1 MSEPLENQLAD
12 AIQER
17 DAVLVRR
24 LMEQAEFV
32 LLTVNS
38 DETDEAADDDEDGP
52 HVMSKEV
59 DGMELVVAFT
69 NDQAAGDFVHSASD
83 LYQDDED
90 VQGYVLDGD
99 ALLQYMPPE
108 YGLLLNPE
116 SDPSMIID
124 GELLGLV
131 QKAES

>member
-1 MSEPLENQLAD
+1 MSESLENQLAD

-38 DETDEAADDDEDGP
+38 DETGEDEDEDGP

-83 LYQDDED
+83 LYQNDED